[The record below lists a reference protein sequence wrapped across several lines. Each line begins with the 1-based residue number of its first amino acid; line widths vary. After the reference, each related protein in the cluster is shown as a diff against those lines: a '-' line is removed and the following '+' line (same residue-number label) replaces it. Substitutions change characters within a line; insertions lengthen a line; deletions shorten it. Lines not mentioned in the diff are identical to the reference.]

1 LAGFVRNLLNKRKYG
16 EPVILVSGLPR
27 SGTSMMMKM
36 LTAGGLTIVTD
47 EIRTADED
55 NPKGYFELERVKD
68 LDKSDDKSWLD
79 DCRGKVVKII
89 SFLLKDLPD
98 SHQYKV
104 LFMRR
109 NLEEVMASQNK
120 MLVRRGEATD
130 EAKDDKM
137 IAAYKNHL
145 RKIEFLMGERPNFD
159 YIDINHRDV
168 VENPVEQAQR
178 VCDFLGSDMDVN
190 EMAAAVDKNLY
201 RNRR

>member
-1 LAGFVRNLLNKRKYG
+1 LAGFVRNFLNKRKYG

-36 LTAGGLTIVTD
+36 LTAGGLEIMTD

-55 NPKGYFELERVKD
+55 NPKGYFELEQVKD
-68 LDKSDDKSWLD
+68 LDKSDDKTWLD
-79 DCRGKVVKII
+79 NCRGKVVKII

-98 SHQYKV
+98 NYHYKL

-130 EAKDDKM
+130 EANDDKM

-145 RKIEFLMGERPNFD
+145 RKIEFLMGEKPNFE

-178 VCDFLGSDMDVN
+178 VSDFLGGGMDVG
-190 EMAAAVDKNLY
+190 EMAGAVDKNLY

>member
-1 LAGFVRNLLNKRKYG
+1 MGGFVRNLLNKRKFG
-16 EPVILVSGLPR
+16 EPIILVSGLPR

-36 LTAGGLTIVTD
+36 LTAGGLEIMTD
-47 EIRTADED
+47 EIRSADED

-68 LDKSDDKSWLD
+68 LDKTEDKSWLG

-89 SFLLKDLPD
+89 SFLLKDLPGD
-98 SHQYKV
+98 YQYKV

-130 EAKDDKM
+130 EANDDKM
-137 IAAYKNHL
+137 IAAYKTHL
-145 RKIEFLMGERPNFD
+145 RKVELMLQERPNFD
-159 YIDINHRDV
+159 AIHIDYRDV
-168 VENPVEQAQR
+168 LEKPAEQAAR
-178 VCDFLGSDMDVN
+178 IRKFLGGDMDV
-190 EMAAAVDKNLY
+190 EQMAIAVDKNLY

>member
-1 LAGFVRNLLNKRKYG
+1 LAGFVRNFLNKRKYG

-36 LTAGGLTIVTD
+36 LTAGGLEIMTD

-55 NPKGYFELERVKD
+55 NPKGYFELEQVKD
-68 LDKSDDKSWLD
+68 LDKSDDKTWLD
-79 DCRGKVVKII
+79 NCRGKVVKII

-98 SHQYKV
+98 NYHYKV

-109 NLEEVMASQNK
+109 DLEEVMASQNK

-130 EAKDDKM
+130 EANDDKM

-145 RKIEFLMGERPNFD
+145 RKIEFLMGEKPNFE

-178 VCDFLGSDMDVN
+178 VSDFLGGGMDVG
-190 EMAAAVDKNLY
+190 EMAGAVDKNLY